1 MPFGAELL
9 FDELKRYVGFSVDD
23 ERWLHHLGPLTAP
36 YIEPIVTVFYDRILQ
51 HREAKKALVGGERQV
66 GHLKV
71 TLVAWLNE
79 LFAGPWDNAYYERRA
94 RIGRVHVR
102 IALPQHYMFGAMNV
116 LRIELMRVIDTVVVA
131 EHRGDAQAAVSRM
144 LDLELA
150 IMLHTYRE
158 DLLAQ
163 QARTERLATF
173 GQLVGSIGHE
183 LRNPLGVIETS
194 VFVLKGRLEGDA
206 RVTKHLDRI
215 GEQVTLSNDIIR
227 RLLEMIRDQPVQR
240 QQVDLAA
247 TVTSALS
254 TFTVPATVEV
264 KLEGLTGLPL
274 VGGDPVQLRQVTLNL
289 LENALHAVGDEGI
302 VQVSANRGPGGITL
316 FFDDSGPGIAPAIR
330 ARLFEPLV
338 TTKSHGI
345 GLGLALVRRIME
357 RHHGSVVAD
366 VSPLGGARFEVTLP
380 ENA

>member
-1 MPFGAELL
+1 M
-9 FDELKRYVGFSVDD
+9 
-23 ERWLHHLGPLTAP
+23 
-36 YIEPIVTVFYDRILQ
+36 
-51 HREAKKALVGGERQV
+51 
-66 GHLKV
+66 
-71 TLVAWLNE
+71 NE

-116 LRIELMRVIDTVVVA
+116 LRTELMRAIDDAMAV
-131 EHRGDAQAAVSRM
+131 EQRGDAQAAVSRM

-150 IMLHTYRE
+150 IMLHSYRE
-158 DLLAQ
+158 DLLTQ
-163 QARTERLATF
+163 QSRKERLATF

-194 VFVLKGRLEGDA
+194 LFVLKGRLEGDA

-227 RLLEMIRDQPVQR
+227 RLLDMIRDQPVHR
-240 QQVDLAA
+240 QQVNLAEI
-247 TVTSALS
+247 VISALT
-254 TFTVPATVEV
+254 TFGLLPGVEV
-264 KLEGLTGLPL
+264 KLEGLTTLPL
-274 VGGDPVQLRQVTLNL
+274 VGGDPVQLRQVILNL
-289 LENALHAVGDEGI
+289 IENALHAVGEKGV
-302 VQVSANRGPGGITL
+302 VQVSATRGSEGIKL
-316 FFDDSGPGIAPAIR
+316 FFDDSGPGIAPSIR

-357 RHHGSVVAD
+357 RHQGSIVAG
-366 VSPLGGARFEVTLP
+366 VSPLGGARFELTLP
-380 ENA
+380 ESA